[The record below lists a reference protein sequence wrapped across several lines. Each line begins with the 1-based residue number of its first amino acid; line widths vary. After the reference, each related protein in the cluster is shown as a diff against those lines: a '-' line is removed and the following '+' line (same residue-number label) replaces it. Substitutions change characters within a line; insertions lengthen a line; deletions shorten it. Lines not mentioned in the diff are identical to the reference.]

1 MNYNL
6 PGSSIHGTSQARIQ
20 EWVAISF
27 SRGSSWP
34 RDGACVS
41 WVDRRALYP
50 EPPGKSFLVTGL
62 PCLVWMYYFSELE
75 IFLYKLS
82 LLYIMTTFLWQL
94 ILYPFISKIPR
105 KWPPNTLIFF
115 SLTACLAF
123 FFFFKLYNIV
133 LVLPNIEM
141 NPPQVYMCSPSWT
154 LLPPPSPFLNRELV
168 VQKAAEAGTSGE
180 GKSFLLGFHLTQKLN
195 WGVDKVASVARHRAV
210 SDE

>member
-123 FFFFKLYNIV
+123 FFFFNFTILCLFCQISKWIRHRYTCV
-133 LVLPNIEM
+133 PHPE
-141 NPPQVYMCSPSWT
+141 PSS
-154 LLPPPSPFLNRELV
+154 LLPPHFWTESWLSKKQQKQELV
-168 VQKAAEAGTSGE
+168 ERENLSC
-180 GKSFLLGFHLTQKLN
+180 
-195 WGVDKVASVARHRAV
+195 WASTWHRN
-210 SDE
+210 